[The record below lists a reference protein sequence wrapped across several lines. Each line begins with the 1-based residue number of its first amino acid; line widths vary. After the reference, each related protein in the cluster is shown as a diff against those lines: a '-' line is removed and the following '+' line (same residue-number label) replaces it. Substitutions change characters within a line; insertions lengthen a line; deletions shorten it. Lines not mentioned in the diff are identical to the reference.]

1 MEPFA
6 RTWLAFVTM
15 ERTFFWVPGSE
26 PFGEQWCNC
35 EFASTLSNK
44 LSWRT
49 TESGGDFH
57 SYSIGAMTKGKA
69 VGPDGIRGRSIQGC
83 LSSSYWEKAC
93 LLCSNLGRGSNSQQF
108 SRCSD
113 CLHFQERWYD
123 KLWELSLL
131 SIVGKIFASFL
142 ACWLFPIAKEALPES
157 QCGFRP
163 AQGTVDMIFSACQ
176 IQEKCREQTFI
187 WLLLID

>member
-15 ERTFFWVPGSE
+15 ERTFLWVPESD
-26 PFGEQWCNC
+26 PFGEQWCNS
-35 EFASTLSNK
+35 EFASALSKK
-44 LSWRT
+44 LSWWT
-49 TESGGDFH
+49 TVSGGDCH
-57 SYSIGAMTKGKA
+57 SYSIGAMKTGKA
-69 VGPDGIRGRSIQGC
+69 AGPDGIHGRSIQGC
-83 LSSSYWEKAC
+83 RSSSYWETAC

-131 SIVGKIFASFL
+131 SIVGKILHAASSL
-142 ACWLFPIAKEALPES
+142 LPKRPFRSLNVVSDQHRGLLTWFS
-157 QCGFRP
+157 QHDRFRKSAENRPLYGFY
-163 AQGTVDMIFSACQ
+163 
-176 IQEKCREQTFI
+176 
-187 WLLLID
+187 W